1 MCKKSP
7 AVAYYSR
14 KIKTTSRSELI
25 DEIMDSPLSQKDIS
39 FMIDILDGMS
49 YQELATKYNKSKPR
63 ISQWKRTCFE
73 KLQYFDYRKLN

>member
-1 MCKKSP
+1 
-7 AVAYYSR
+7 
-14 KIKTTSRSELI
+14 
-25 DEIMDSPLSQKDIS
+25 MDSPLSQKDIS